1 MPWGGFFPAGRLQFA
16 LHPLY
21 TYAPV
26 LGAPLSVK
34 LACKSWQQVSG
45 IYSRDLSRGAVFL
58 KTRKPPIKG
67 TGIRIALALPSGT
80 SIDLRG
86 QVQAIY
92 GDGEFEG
99 RGPGI
104 DISLEPIPHSVMW
117 LLESALS
124 AAGMTPEIAA
134 VATPIPNAAELPA
147 LPSLEESDEW
157 ITAESDLV
165 QALWQELTTMSKM
178 NPFQL
183 LGLPTTATD
192 GEIRTA
198 FGELSKRYHPDRF
211 ARYESFEIR
220 ELANEVFMLLRDAYR
235 DVADAASRKKL
246 MQKLN
251 PEAVLTAAATQ
262 SLGQASSR
270 APMAEGKIHT
280 SPTIKAG
287 DPVPARALAT
297 PVNETANDS
306 DDKFAAALELLDKG
320 NFEKALR
327 LLQVEA
333 RKDGPC
339 IEARAA
345 VEVAEGKR
353 ALDAGDRME
362 AAQRFESALDIDPA
376 NERAAQEIAEMRR
389 QATSQRRGLLT
400 KLMKKG

>member
-1 MPWGGFFPAGRLQFA
+1 MISPLDGFFPAVRLRLA
-16 LHPLY
+16 VDPPY
-21 TYAPV
+21 TSLLV

-45 IYSRDLSRGAVFL
+45 IYSRDLSRGAFFL
-58 KTRKPPIKG
+58 KSRKPPEKG
-67 TGIRIALALPSGT
+67 TAIRITLVLPSGS

-86 QVQAIY
+86 QIQAIY
-92 GDGEFEG
+92 GDGEFDG

-104 DISLEPIPHSVMW
+104 DISLEPIAQSVMW
-117 LLESALS
+117 LLESALTS
-124 AAGMTPEIAA
+124 AGLGPAHGTAPE
-134 VATPIPNAAELPA
+134 AAELPA
-147 LPSLEESDEW
+147 LPSLEEGDEW

-183 LGLPTTATD
+183 LGLPTTSND
-192 GEIRTA
+192 SDIRTA
-198 FGELSKRYHPDRF
+198 FGALSKRYHPDRF

-246 MQKLN
+246 LQKLN
-251 PEAVLTAAATQ
+251 PQ
-262 SLGQASSR
+262 
-270 APMAEGKIHT
+270 PIHST
-280 SPTIKAG
+280 PSTNRPKPITEKPRVEPKVHNSPTARPG
-287 DPVPARALAT
+287 DTVRAVAPAPKGGNGVDDRLASALAIL
-297 PVNETANDS
+297 DS
-306 DDKFAAALELLDKG
+306 GDFG
-320 NFEKALR
+320 KALR

-339 IEARAA
+339 TEAKAA
-345 VEVAEGKR
+345 VEVAEGKI
-353 ALDAGDRME
+353 ALESGDRME
-362 AAQRFESALDIDPA
+362 AAQRFETALDIDPS